1 MAEEQKQKQEYVRGS
16 KVATYFGISGFA
28 SFTLGVVSVLLT
40 NPISLPGAVIVGGIV
55 ALAATEKGRNLS
67 GRFFNQLADL
77 IDDTISHVEED
88 LGRAKNWFARRAEAK
103 KEKAATPAVTNAP
116 EAPSAFKPAAN
127 ANEFNNAAKPAV
139 EAKVE
144 APKPALKPASPQP

>member
-1 MAEEQKQKQEYVRGS
+1 MADQEKQEQYVRGS

-28 SFTLGVVSVLLT
+28 SFTLGIASVLLT
-40 NPISLPGAVIVGGIV
+40 NPISLPGAVIIGGIV
-55 ALAATEKGRNLS
+55 ALAATEKGRALS

-77 IDDTISHVEED
+77 VDDTISHVEED
-88 LGRAKNWFARRAEAK
+88 LGRVKRWFAKRAEAK
-103 KEKAATPAVTNAP
+103 KEAAPAAVAQAP
-116 EAPSAFKPAAN
+116 EARSAFKPAAN

-144 APKPALKPASPQP
+144 APKPAPAPAAPKP